1 MITGQRR
8 SPIGLLNWQRG
19 PLFFFGAVGLAFVL
33 LRKFWPLGSMLEIS
47 PTPLSILGGGLA
59 IFVGFRT
66 NTAYARWWDARR
78 MWGGLVNASRMLSTQ
93 VASHLPWEG
102 REPSKLQ
109 RDVVLVLC
117 AYVHA
122 LRCSLRDEKALADAD
137 VGRLLEAQ
145 ELISDDERRLLAKE
159 PNLAHALLDRV
170 HRALAAESRAG
181 RLPEL
186 ALTSMDRTVA
196 DLLDNQGGLER
207 IKRTPMPPA
216 YGLIAYYLTL
226 SFGLVFPLALHDD
239 LDFWVV
245 PLNMLVAGSFLFV
258 NELGRVL
265 EDPFTMFWN
274 GLPLTQLSRMIE
286 ANARARLADLGAPP
300 VPTPDANGVLM

>member
-8 SPIGLLNWQRG
+8 SPMGLLNWQRG

-33 LRKFWPLGSMLEIS
+33 LRKFWPLGSVLEIS

-170 HRALAAESRAG
+170 HRALAAESREG

-239 LDFWVV
+239 LDLWVV

-286 ANARARLADLGAPP
+286 ANARARLGDLGAPP